1 MNTDWENLSNTEIRV
16 KMSSMTNEYEAI
28 KIKINNLLN
37 KLDALDIEYNKAEK
51 ELEKRSKK

>member
-1 MNTDWENLSNTEIRV
+1 MNTDWENLSNMEIRV
-16 KMSSMTNEYEAI
+16 KMSSMANEYEAI

>member
-1 MNTDWENLSNTEIRV
+1 MSNIWENLSNTEIRV
-16 KMSSMTNEYEAI
+16 KMSSMTTEYDAI

-37 KLDALDIEYNKAEK
+37 KLDALDIEYNEAKK